1 MSATMQLILIICVAI
16 VLVVDILN
24 IKKNNQL
31 QRKINICTELHKQL
45 LAIIV
50 EQEYVVG
57 NELDR
62 LINDLWDNKVDK
74 LIQQA
79 KVLGKEEEIVLC
91 PYHDQIIAAYR
102 EWQNETVAKIKYI
115 KRKHSKMTKKMETI
129 LNINT
134 NEG

>member
-50 EQEYVVG
+50 EQEYIVG

-79 KVLGKEEEIVLC
+79 KVMGKEEEIILC

-115 KRKHSKMTKKMETI
+115 KRKQSKMTKKMETI

>member
-50 EQEYVVG
+50 EQEYIVG

-79 KVLGKEEEIVLC
+79 KVMGKEEEIILC